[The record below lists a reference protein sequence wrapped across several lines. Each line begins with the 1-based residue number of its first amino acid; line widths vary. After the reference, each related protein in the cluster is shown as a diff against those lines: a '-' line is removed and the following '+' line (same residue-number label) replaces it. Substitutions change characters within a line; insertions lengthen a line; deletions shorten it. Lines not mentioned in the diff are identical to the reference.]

1 MAASI
6 AGPPTVKRDAAE
18 LSTRVA
24 DERGELV
31 VEETA
36 WIPPTTRVVVVG

>member
-1 MAASI
+1 VHYKKKAPKTAMAATI

-36 WIPPTTRVVVVG
+36 